1 GSVKVKNTARH
12 QFVALTIFAN
22 SLGYVQNED
31 EVAEGKLGSCFHY
44 LGGKTKR
51 KVVGF
56 NTMCTWYN
64 TCFMLR
70 FNHGIAQELS
80 TQAVCLEMDVALLVG
95 AINTRLYKQVYMQAT
110 KDGRV
115 VVQKHILDFV

>member
-1 GSVKVKNTARH
+1 MTKYNEHNLTPAVISEMIAFEKEVDYHFGQGETKGSVKVKNTARH

-31 EVAEGKLGSCFHY
+31 EVAEGKLGSCFYY

-64 TCFMLR
+64 TCFMPR
-70 FNHGIAQELS
+70 FNHG
-80 TQAVCLEMDVALLVG
+80 
-95 AINTRLYKQVYMQAT
+95 
-110 KDGRV
+110 
-115 VVQKHILDFV
+115 